1 MNFFA
6 EAMSERKVP
15 GAEPGNECAVRCR
28 WVNPE
33 NPLYVKYHDEEWG
46 RPVRD
51 DAGLYE
57 MLVLESFVAGLSWEC
72 VLNKRAAFRTAF
84 AGFCP
89 EKVAAFGE
97 TEVISLMATPGIIR
111 HRGKISAT
119 ITNTRVFLQIQ
130 QEFGSFGA
138 YVRRFTGNEPLLEP
152 CTRRASSPL
161 SDAISRDLRRRGMRY
176 MGSVTVYSWL
186 QATGF
191 IQAHEPEC
199 FMAQGPAHGSV

>member
-1 MNFFA
+1 MIA
-6 EAMSERKVP
+6 HVEMRKSDT
-15 GAEPGNECAVRCR
+15 CRCR
-28 WVNPE
+28 WVNVH

-46 RPVRD
+46 RPGRA
-51 DAGLYE
+51 DAYLYE

-97 TEVISLMATPGIIR
+97 TEVAALLENPGIIR

-138 YVRRFTGNEPLLEP
+138 YVRCFAGET
-152 CTRRASSPL
+152 PL
-161 SDAISRDLRRRGMRY
+161 SDALSRDLRRRGMRF
-176 MGSVTVYSWL
+176 MGSVTVCSWL